1 VFLSPAVALLDAGP
15 AAAACQ
21 LTLPIAVAASIAGRQ
36 HRSLRNSGTAARQP
50 AAARDGGDPGSCILH
65 GPWHGRRILAMTYAY
80 APVVMIELVIE

>member
-36 HRSLRNSGTAARQP
+36 HRSLRNSGTAASRRP
-50 AAARDGGDPGSCILH
+50 AGMEGILDPASCMVH
-65 GPWHGRRILAMTYAY
+65 GMVAGFWL
-80 APVVMIELVIE
+80 